1 MMSGMEWTVL
11 LQIVV
16 AAVLGAAIGM
26 ERELG
31 AQPAG
36 LRTHMLV
43 SLGAALFTLAGV
55 GMVGS
60 DPTRIAAQVVTG
72 IGFLGGGA
80 ILREGA
86 TVRGLTTAASLWVTA
101 AIGLAVGLERWF
113 AAIGTAVLA
122 LGVLWL
128 VKYFEREALPRRRQL
143 EVTLTLE
150 VDAPLDEVEQQ
161 TRSILGRSRV
171 LRLSYTADRQALVL
185 TAQPTNGAPLTLL
198 GDRLRSL
205 PGVHAVEI
213 TR

>member
-16 AAVLGAAIGM
+16 AAVLGAAIGI

-55 GMVGS
+55 GLVGS

-128 VKYFEREALPRRRQL
+128 VKYVEREALPRRRQL

-161 TRSILGRSRV
+161 ARSILGRSRV

-185 TAQPTNGAPLTLL
+185 TAQPTDGAALTLL